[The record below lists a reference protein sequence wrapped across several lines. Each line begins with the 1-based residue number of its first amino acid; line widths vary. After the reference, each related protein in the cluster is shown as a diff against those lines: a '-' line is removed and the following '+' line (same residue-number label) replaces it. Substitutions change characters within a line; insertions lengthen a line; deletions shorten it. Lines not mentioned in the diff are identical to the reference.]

1 LSVVIKAHISSLN
14 NKLKKK
20 MGLGSSGSYIFFS
33 PGVAVNDEFIKLFE
47 DSDDENEFE
56 GFGPEDL
63 IPDYEILR
71 EIDLQQS
78 LKDRNV
84 T

>member
-1 LSVVIKAHISSLN
+1 MVHIAVENHIKI
-14 NKLKKK
+14 
-20 MGLGSSGSYIFFS
+20 
-33 PGVAVNDEFIKLFE
+33 FE
-47 DSDDENEFE
+47 DSDDKNEFK

-63 IPDYEILR
+63 IPNYEILR

-84 T
+84 QQYDEFGWLF